1 MIPYLEL
8 RLDSISVTNAGFIV
22 FLKGDDENRVLP
34 IFIGANEAQAIA
46 LALGDDPPARP
57 LTHDLL
63 KNMLDALDAVVT
75 RVDIVDLREGTFF
88 ARVHVARG
96 DLEVHEFDS
105 RPSDAIALAVRYDA
119 PIFVTRTVFDDASIA
134 VVVKNA
140 AEDADAED
148 DQDAEND
155 PEAALAEAADEHAE
169 IERFDPT
176 ADDDESPLGD
186 DTPEVIRPTPA
197 AAAAPL
203 SPLEKLQA
211 DLKAAVRDER
221 YEEAARL
228 RDVLKK
234 MGGN

>member
-1 MIPYLEL
+1 MSDFTEL

-22 FLKGDDENRVLP
+22 FLKGEDGNRVLP

-75 RVDIVDLREGTFF
+75 RVDIIDLREGTFY
-88 ARVHVARG
+88 ARIRVSRG
-96 DLEVHEFDS
+96 DLEDHEFDA

-119 PIFVTRTVFDDASIA
+119 PIFVTRAVFDDASIA

-140 AEDADAED
+140 AEDPDDEDAEEAD
-148 DQDAEND
+148 
-155 PEAALAEAADEHAE
+155 EAALTEAGDENAE

-176 ADDDESPLGD
+176 ADDEDEDPGASES
-186 DTPEVIRPTPA
+186 TQEAVRPTP
-197 AAAAPL
+197 AAPL

-211 DLKAAVRDER
+211 DLKAAVSAER